1 MKNLVRYV
9 LAALVCTFIFGATT
23 NVKADER
30 LYIREIYKKMD
41 NNLKTLTSLK
51 TGVRMEKYN
60 SQLKEVEDRREGTA
74 WVIPIK
80 NSRDANFRLD
90 WEKGSTEKISVLD
103 GKYKLYQPNAGQ
115 VIEGKNSA
123 VKGGNGGAANTFK
136 LISMSAADL
145 RANFNAEWHDPEVV
159 ASVYSAYKMT
169 LTPKTPQSFQKA
181 EVWVNEEGMV
191 VQFKIY
197 EKNGD
202 WTNVLLISPQRN
214 AKISKSEL
222 ALKIPAGT
230 KVVKG

>member
-9 LAALVCTFIFGATT
+9 LAALVCTFVFGATT
-23 NVKADER
+23 NIKADER
-30 LYIREIYKKMD
+30 QYIREILKKMD
-41 NNLKTLTSLK
+41 NNLKTLTTLK

-60 SQLKEVEDRREGTA
+60 SQLKEVEDRRQGTA
-74 WVIPIK
+74 LVIPVK

-90 WEKGSTEKISVLD
+90 WTQGAKETISVVD

-115 VIEGKNSA
+115 VIEGKNSE

-136 LISMSAADL
+136 LISMSSAEIKS
-145 RANFNAEWHDPEVV
+145 NFSMVWGDTEVV
-159 ASVYSAYKMT
+159 ANVHSAYKIT
-169 LTPKTPQSFQKA
+169 LTPKTAMSFQKA
-181 EVWVNEEGMV
+181 DVWVNEEGMV

-202 WTNVLLISPQRN
+202 WTNVLLFDIARN
-214 AKISKSEL
+214 AKISKSDV
-222 ALKIPAGT
+222 AFKVPAGT